1 MLKKL
6 IALFVSM
13 LLIFCAISGCASSK
27 DSGANPVVQTVKDGL
42 SAYELAVQHGYEGTM
57 QEWLESLK
65 GKSAYQIAVENGY
78 SGTETEWLASLK
90 AKADNVVSIKDAKFN
105 SKGELILTFS
115 DETVLN
121 LGIAIGADGK
131 DGQNGTNGADGKDG
145 RAGADGVSITDVD
158 VNDLGELVLTFSDG
172 KTVNLGKIVG
182 STGTQGAQGEKGEK
196 GDTGEQGEKGGTG
209 AQGPQGEKGET
220 GATGAQGAQGEQG
233 IGIKSIQINNA
244 NRTMTI
250 VLTNDREFVFENI
263 VGADGEDGIS
273 PQIRI
278 NASTNEWE
286 ISTDKGVTWTSTGV
300 KATGEKG
307 DKGDTGAQGPQG
319 EKGEAGATGAQGPQ
333 GEKGDTG
340 AQGPQGEKGDT
351 GAQGPQGE
359 KGETGEA
366 GVSPQIR
373 INTSTNLWEISTDN
387 GLNWIST
394 NVQATGEKG
403 DKGDTGAQGPQGEKG
418 DKGDTGAE
426 GNGIT
431 GITVN
436 ENNYLVISMK
446 QGEPIIIERSIVESK
461 GDKGDTG
468 EQGVGI
474 KAVRLTADYMLIIT
488 LTDNSELDPIG
499 PIRGEKGDTGAQGPQ
514 GEQGEKGETGAQG
527 PQGEK
532 GEKGDT
538 GSQGPQGEQG
548 EKGEAGAQGPQGDK
562 GETGASGLTPII
574 SIDEDGNLYVKYG
587 EDGEPSLLAN
597 IKGPKGD
604 KGETGAQGPQGEQG
618 EKGEAGA
625 QGEQGIQG
633 PQGETGD
640 KGDTGEQGIQGEKG
654 DKGEKGDAGTSV
666 VDSYVDENLHLW
678 MVLSDGTK
686 IDAGYVGVN
695 VDEDESGSNTPTT
708 YTVIFKDHDD
718 TVLKT
723 ETVESGCAAT
733 APADPTRDGYIF
745 TGWNQPFNN
754 VISNMVVV
762 AQYQKITAPTF
773 EVANITTAAGSVGV
787 EVAVNAL
794 NNPGVAGMTLS
805 VEYDDTVLT
814 LTKVSNSDALSGL
827 TFQKPKTYKNGCNL
841 VWYGSEPDEIIDGE
855 AFVMKFDISSTI
867 TSGTYPIKLVFSNGT
882 DVNLEPVVFEVVNGS
897 IIIP

>member
-1 MLKKL
+1 MFKKIL
-6 IALFVSM
+6 AVFVTM
-13 LLIFCAISGCASSK
+13 LLLLGAITGCSSSK
-27 DSGANPVVQTVKDGL
+27 MDEAKPVVQTVENGL
-42 SAYELAVQHGYEGTM
+42 SAYELAVQHGYEGTV

-78 SGTETEWLASLK
+78 LGTETEWLASLK
-90 AKADNVVSIKDAKFN
+90 AKADNAVSIKDAKFN
-105 SKGELILTFS
+105 SKGELILTLS
-115 DETVLN
+115 DETALN
-121 LGIAIGADGK
+121 LGVAIGADGK
-131 DGQNGTNGADGKDG
+131 DGTNGTDGKDGADGKDG
-145 RAGADGVSITDVD
+145 KDGADGISITNVD
-158 VNDLGELVLTFSDG
+158 VNDLGELALTFSDG
-172 KTVNLGKIVG
+172 KSVNLGKIVG
-182 STGTQGAQGEKGEK
+182 AAGAQGAQG
-196 GDTGEQGEKGGTG
+196 TQGEQGEKGETGAQGPQGEKGDKGDTGAQGPQGEKGDKGDTG

-220 GATGAQGAQGEQG
+220 GETGAQGEQG

-286 ISTDKGVTWTSTGV
+286 ISTDTGDTWTSTGV

-319 EKGEAGATGAQGPQ
+319 EKGETGAQGPQ
-333 GEKGDTG
+333 
-340 AQGPQGEKGDT
+340 
-351 GAQGPQGE
+351 
-359 KGETGEA
+359 
-366 GVSPQIR
+366 
-373 INTSTNLWEISTDN
+373 
-387 GLNWIST
+387 
-394 NVQATGEKG
+394 GEKG

-418 DKGDTGAE
+418 ETGAQGPQGEKGETGETGAQGLQGEKGEAGVSPLVRINTSTNLWEISTDNGLSWISTNVPATGEKGETGAQGPQGEKGDTGAE

-499 PIRGEKGDTGAQGPQ
+499 PIRGEKGETGAQGPQ

-527 PQGEK
+527 PQGEQ
-532 GEKGDT
+532 GEKGD
-538 GSQGPQGEQG
+538 
-548 EKGEAGAQGPQGDK
+548 KGDAGAQGPQGEK
-562 GETGASGLTPII
+562 GEQGETGASGLTPIL
-574 SIDEDGNLYVKYG
+574 SMDEDGNLYVKYG

-604 KGETGAQGPQGEQG
+604 KGDKGETGAQGPQGE
-618 EKGEAGA
+618 KGDK
-625 QGEQGIQG
+625 
-633 PQGETGD
+633 GD
-640 KGDTGEQGIQGEKG
+640 KGDTGE
-654 DKGEKGDAGTSV
+654 AGVSV
-666 VDSYVDENLHLW
+666 VDSYVDEDLHLW
-678 MVLSDGTK
+678 IVLSDGTK
-686 IDAGYVGVN
+686 VDAGYVGV
-695 VDEDESGSNTPTT
+695 DTTTPSTPTPT
-708 YTVIFKDHDD
+708 KFTVVFEDYDGE
-718 TVLKT
+718 VLKT
-723 ETVESGCAAT
+723 EEVESGKSAT
-733 APADPTRDGYIF
+733 APAAPTREGYTF
-745 TGWNQPFNN
+745 TGWNQPFSN

-762 AQYQKITAPTF
+762 AQYQKITNPTF
-773 EVANITTAAGSVGV
+773 EIANVTTTAGSTGI

-805 VEYDDTVLT
+805 IEYDDTVLI

-867 TSGTYPIKLVFSNGT
+867 ASGTYPIKLVFSNGT
-882 DVNLEPVVFEVVNGS
+882 DVNLDPVVFEVVNGS